1 MPKAQEGKEAGG
13 DDTQLKADVKA
24 FAAQLGLA
32 AAGFSDG
39 AFDDFAPEKAS
50 KRIGAAPKASSK
62 KQGGDG
68 ERQKGDG
75 EQPGG
80 RQERRGGAA
89 SGGGGRQD
97 REFGRPQQQQDRRQ
111 GYQQRDGDSG
121 SRGGARPQQR
131 SWQQHDGWEE
141 EAAGPKI
148 PNAKSILPRDEP
160 TIWFEAASTLAP
172 LAAATEEASPDVV
185 QQRRRQAERLL
196 LVEEQVGWRVGG
208 CCLPGWLCCLLPAA
222 CCPLPAA
229 CCPLPAVQC
238 AYCPALLR
246 LLIPMGAST
255 PRRVAPRPAAL
266 LHTEGGCRRRR
277 PDPLGSVEAPTAP
290 HTGSLNAT
298 PGPALPLVGR

>member
-62 KQGGDG
+62 KQRGEG
-68 ERQKGDG
+68 ERQKGEG
-75 EQPGG
+75 GQPGG
-80 RQERRGGAA
+80 RQERRSGAA

-97 REFGRPQQQQDRRQ
+97 REGGRPQQQQDRRQ
-111 GYQQRDGDSG
+111 GYQQRDGDADG
-121 SRGGARPQQR
+121 RRGAARPQPQQR

-148 PNAKSILPRDEP
+148 PNAKSILPKDEP

-172 LAAATEEASPDVV
+172 LAVATEEAAPDVV

-196 LVEEQVGWRVGG
+196 LVEEQVGWQGVVAACAGG
-208 CCLPGWLCCLLPAA
+208 CAAAARCLLPAVQRSSCHA
-222 CCPLPAA
+222 LPLPARTQWA
-229 CCPLPAVQC
+229 
-238 AYCPALLR
+238 
-246 LLIPMGAST
+246 
-255 PRRVAPRPAAL
+255 
-266 LHTEGGCRRRR
+266 
-277 PDPLGSVEAPTAP
+277 
-290 HTGSLNAT
+290 
-298 PGPALPLVGR
+298 PALPGG

>member
-89 SGGGGRQD
+89 SGGGGRQG
-97 REFGRPQQQQDRRQ
+97 REAGRPQQQQDRRQ

-121 SRGGARPQQR
+121 GRGGARPQQR

-196 LVEEQVGWRVGG
+196 LVEEQVGWRAGGVVVAACLGG
-208 CCLPGWLCCLLPAA
+208 CAA

-229 CCPLPAVQC
+229 RCPLCNAP
-238 AYCPALLR
+238 PAL
-246 LLIPMGAST
+246 PCSACSSATGAST

-277 PDPLGSVEAPTAP
+277 PDPLGFVEAPTAP